1 MTQPETLRQTLC
13 VYTPDELAA
22 ILGVTRK
29 TLAEWRRL
37 KKGPD
42 FVRIEKNILYRLK
55 DVEAWMDLNTV
66 LVQRV
71 A

>member
-1 MTQPETLRQTLC
+1 MTQTDALRQTLA
-13 VYTPDELAA
+13 VYTPDELAS

-29 TLAEWRRL
+29 TLGEWRRL

-42 FVRIEKNILYRLK
+42 FVRIEKNILYRQK
-55 DVEAWMDLNTV
+55 DVETWMDLNTV

>member
-1 MTQPETLRQTLC
+1 MQTENLRQTLA
-13 VYTPDELAA
+13 VYTPDELAS

-42 FVRIEKNILYRLK
+42 FVRVEKNILYRQK

-66 LVQRV
+66 MVQRV

>member
-1 MTQPETLRQTLC
+1 MTQTDPLRQSLA

-29 TLAEWRRL
+29 TLGEWRRL

-42 FVRIEKNILYRLK
+42 YVRVEKNILYRQR

-66 LVQRV
+66 MVQRV

>member
-1 MTQPETLRQTLC
+1 MQTDNLRQSLA
-13 VYTPDELAA
+13 VYTPDELAS

-42 FVRIEKNILYRLK
+42 FVRIEKNVLYRQK
-55 DVEAWMDLNTV
+55 DVETWMDLNTV

>member
-1 MTQPETLRQTLC
+1 MTETDNLRQTLA
-13 VYTPDELAA
+13 VYTPDQLAA

-42 FVRIEKNILYRLK
+42 YVRVEKNILYRQK

-66 LVQRV
+66 MVQRV